1 MTITQSLA
9 GLPAFLLYFSLAMA
23 LLGLFIAVY
32 VAVTPYKELTLIRE
46 GNQAAAISLG
56 GAVVGFVL
64 PLARAVTQS
73 VSALDLVVWG
83 LVALVVQVV
92 VFFVVGKLVP
102 RFAEAISDGTSLRG
116 EVGDRNVLGAP
127 PGGHAEGDETD
138 GARPYDA
145 DAGGRT
151 VGHAAP
157 CVHRVG
163 QSTPERGKRPTH
175 GGGRERTAQRATEA
189 APRDAGWAA
198 GARGRAACT

>member
-46 GNQAAAISLG
+46 GNAAAAISLG

-92 VFFVVGKLVP
+92 VFFVVGKLLP
-102 RFAEAISDGTSLRG
+102 RFVEAIK
-116 EVGDRNVLGAP
+116 
-127 PGGHAEGDETD
+127 EG
-138 GARPYDA
+138 RI
-145 DAGGRT
+145 
-151 VGHAAP
+151 
-157 CVHRVG
+157 
-163 QSTPERGKRPTH
+163 
-175 GGGRERTAQRATEA
+175 
-189 APRDAGWAA
+189 A
-198 GARGRAACT
+198 GAVLLAALAIGVGLLNAAAMTN

>member
-23 LLGLFIAVY
+23 LLALFIAVY

-46 GNQAAAISLG
+46 GNAAAAISLG

-92 VFFVVGKLVP
+92 VFFVVGKLLP
-102 RFAEAISDGTSLRG
+102 RFVEAIKEGRIAAAILLAALAIG
-116 EVGDRNVLGAP
+116 VGLLN
-127 PGGHAEGDETD
+127 
-138 GARPYDA
+138 
-145 DAGGRT
+145 
-151 VGHAAP
+151 AAAM
-157 CVHRVG
+157 
-163 QSTPERGKRPTH
+163 TN
-175 GGGRERTAQRATEA
+175 
-189 APRDAGWAA
+189 
-198 GARGRAACT
+198 